1 MVPAEEDALSQIC
14 HVKNAE
20 QKHWFLGN
28 TPHAKKGQ
36 QVRVVIVDDEP
47 LARSGVRAR
56 LSRFPDMEIVGE
68 CGDGRAAVAAIRELS
83 PDLVFLDIQMPDV
96 SGFDVLRSLPAESLP
111 LIIFLTAY
119 DSYAVNAFEIHA
131 LDYLLKPI
139 DDERFRRSVE
149 YARDRMSTYTA
160 ANLECRIRKLLEL
173 TGEKDGSA
181 YTDHFAAQTG
191 QRIVIVPV
199 KDVDWIE
206 ANGDYVTLHAGGKSH
221 LLRQTM
227 GWMEGN
233 LDPKRFLRIHRSA
246 IVHATKIRE
255 VVSLGNREFMIR
267 LGDGTQIRASRRYSE
282 RIERWL

>member
-1 MVPAEEDALSQIC
+1 
-14 HVKNAE
+14 
-20 QKHWFLGN
+20 
-28 TPHAKKGQ
+28 
-36 QVRVVIVDDEP
+36 
-47 LARSGVRAR
+47 
-56 LSRFPDMEIVGE
+56 
-68 CGDGRAAVAAIRELS
+68 
-83 PDLVFLDIQMPDV
+83 
-96 SGFDVLRSLPAESLP
+96 

-119 DSYAVNAFEIHA
+119 DRYAVNAFEVHA

-149 YARDRMSTYTA
+149 HARDRMSTHTA
-160 ANLECRIRKLLEL
+160 ANLEYRIRKLLESA
-173 TGEKDGSA
+173 GEKDSSA
-181 YTDHFAAQTG
+181 YEDHFAAQTG

-227 GWMEGN
+227 GSIEGK

-246 IVHATKIRE
+246 IVHAMKIRE

-267 LGDGTQIRASRRYSE
+267 LGNGTEIKASRRYSE

>member
-1 MVPAEEDALSQIC
+1 M
-14 HVKNAE
+14 
-20 QKHWFLGN
+20 
-28 TPHAKKGQ
+28 
-36 QVRVVIVDDEP
+36 RVVIVDDEP

-56 LSRFPDMEIVGE
+56 LSRFPDVEIAGE
-68 CGDGRAAVAAIRELS
+68 CGDGRAAVAAIREFL

-96 SGFDVLRSLPAESLP
+96 NGFDVLRNLPADRLP

-119 DSYAVNAFEIHA
+119 DRYAVNAFEVHA

-139 DDERFRRSVE
+139 DDERFRCAVE
-149 YARDRMSTYTA
+149 HVRGYLSNQTT
-160 ANLECRIRKLLEL
+160 ANLDCRIRELLEL
-173 TGEKDGSA
+173 SGERYRSIYDN
-181 YTDHFAAQTG
+181 HFAAQTG

-227 GWMEGN
+227 RWMEDK

-246 IVHATKIRE
+246 IVHASKIRE
-255 VVSLGNREFMIR
+255 LISLGNREFMVR
-267 LGDGTQIRASRRYSE
+267 LSDGTEIRASRNYSE

>member
-1 MVPAEEDALSQIC
+1 M
-14 HVKNAE
+14 
-20 QKHWFLGN
+20 
-28 TPHAKKGQ
+28 
-36 QVRVVIVDDEP
+36 RVVIVDDEP

-96 SGFDVLRSLPAESLP
+96 NGFDVLRSLPADSLP
-111 LIIFLTAY
+111 LIIFLTAH
-119 DSYAVNAFEIHA
+119 DRYAVNAFEIHA

-139 DDERFRRSVE
+139 DDDRLRRSVE
-149 YARDRMSTYTA
+149 HARDRMSTHSA
-160 ANLECRIRKLLEL
+160 ANLECRIRKLLEVA
-173 TGEKDGSA
+173 GKEDVGI
-181 YTDHFAAQTG
+181 YEEHFATQIG
-191 QRIVIVPV
+191 RRIVIVRV
-199 KDVDWIE
+199 EDVDWIE

-227 GWMEGN
+227 GWMEGK

-255 VVSLGNREFMIR
+255 LLSLGNREFMIR
-267 LGDGTQIRASRRYSE
+267 LSDGTEIKASRRYSE

>member
-1 MVPAEEDALSQIC
+1 MERERR
-14 HVKNAE
+14 
-20 QKHWFLGN
+20 
-28 TPHAKKGQ
+28 
-36 QVRVVIVDDEP
+36 VRVVIVDDEP

-68 CGDGRAAVAAIRELS
+68 CGDGRAAVTAIRALL

-96 SGFDVLRSLPAESLP
+96 NGFEVLRSLPADSLP
-111 LIIFLTAY
+111 SIIFLTAY
-119 DSYAVNAFEIHA
+119 DRYAVNAFEVHA

-139 DDERFRRSVE
+139 DDERFRRAVE
-149 YARDRMSTYTA
+149 HARDRMSNHTA
-160 ANLECRIRKLLEL
+160 ANLEYRIRKLLDL
-173 TGEKDGSA
+173 AGEKAGNV
-181 YTDHFAAQTG
+181 YEEHFAAQTG

-199 KDVDWIE
+199 KDIDWIE

-227 GWMEGN
+227 VWMESK

-246 IVHATKIRE
+246 MVHATKIRE
-255 VVSLGNREFMIR
+255 VVSLGNREFMVR
-267 LGDGTQIRASRRYSE
+267 LGDGTQIKASRSYSE

>member
-1 MVPAEEDALSQIC
+1 M
-14 HVKNAE
+14 
-20 QKHWFLGN
+20 
-28 TPHAKKGQ
+28 
-36 QVRVVIVDDEP
+36 RVVIVDDEP

-68 CGDGRAAVAAIRELS
+68 CGDGRAAAAAIRELS

-96 SGFDVLRSLPAESLP
+96 NGFDVLRSLPADSLP

-119 DSYAVNAFEIHA
+119 DRYAVNAFEVHA

-139 DDERFRRSVE
+139 DDDRFRRSVE
-149 YARDRMSTYTA
+149 HARGRMSTHSA

-173 TGEKDGSA
+173 AGKKDVDI
-181 YTDHFAAQTG
+181 YEEHFATQIG
-191 QRIVIVPV
+191 RRIVIVRV
-199 KDVDWIE
+199 EDVDWIE

-227 GWMEGN
+227 GWMEGK

-255 VVSLGNREFMIR
+255 LVSLGNGEFMIR
-267 LGDGTQIRASRRYSE
+267 LSDGTEIKASRRYSE

>member
-1 MVPAEEDALSQIC
+1 M
-14 HVKNAE
+14 
-20 QKHWFLGN
+20 
-28 TPHAKKGQ
+28 
-36 QVRVVIVDDEP
+36 RVVIVDDEP
-47 LARSGVRAR
+47 LARSGVRTR

-68 CGDGRAAVAAIRELS
+68 SGDGRAAVATIRELS

-96 SGFDVLRSLPAESLP
+96 NGFDVLRSLPADSLP

-119 DSYAVNAFEIHA
+119 DRYAVNAFEVHA

-149 YARDRMSTYTA
+149 HARDRMSTHTA
-160 ANLECRIRKLLEL
+160 ANLEYRIRKLLESA
-173 TGEKDGSA
+173 GEKDSSA
-181 YTDHFAAQTG
+181 YEDHFAAQTG

-227 GWMEGN
+227 GSIEGK

-246 IVHATKIRE
+246 IVHAMKIRE

-267 LGDGTQIRASRRYSE
+267 LGNGTEIKASRRYSE

>member
-1 MVPAEEDALSQIC
+1 
-14 HVKNAE
+14 
-20 QKHWFLGN
+20 
-28 TPHAKKGQ
+28 
-36 QVRVVIVDDEP
+36 VRVVIVDDEP
-47 LARSGVRAR
+47 LARSGVRVR
-56 LSRFPDMEIVGE
+56 LSRFPDVEIAGE

-96 SGFDVLRSLPAESLP
+96 NGFDVLRSLTADKLP

-119 DSYAVNAFEIHA
+119 DQYALNAFEVHA

-149 YARDRMSTYTA
+149 RARGYLSNQTA
-160 ANLECRIRKLLEL
+160 ANLEGRIRKLLGL
-173 TGEKDGSA
+173 AVEKGRSI
-181 YTDHFAAQTG
+181 YEEHFAAQIG
-191 QRIVIVPV
+191 QRIVIVRV
-199 KDVDWIE
+199 EDVDWIE

-227 GWMEGN
+227 SWMEGK

-246 IVHATKIRE
+246 IVQAMKIRE
-255 VVSLGNREFMIR
+255 LVSLGNREFMVR
-267 LGDGTQIRASRRYSE
+267 LNDGTEIKASRSYGE

>member
-1 MVPAEEDALSQIC
+1 MRKRGD
-14 HVKNAE
+14 
-20 QKHWFLGN
+20 
-28 TPHAKKGQ
+28 

-56 LSRFPDMEIVGE
+56 LSRFPEIEIVGE
-68 CGDGRAAVAAIRELS
+68 CGDGRTAVAAIRELS

-96 SGFDVLRSLPAESLP
+96 NGFDVLRSLPANSLP
-111 LIIFLTAY
+111 SIIFLTAY
-119 DSYAVNAFEIHA
+119 DRYAVNAFEVHA

-149 YARDRMSTYTA
+149 HARDRMSTHTA
-160 ANLECRIRKLLEL
+160 ASLEYRIRKLLEL
-173 TGEKDGSA
+173 AGERDASD
-181 YTDHFAAQTG
+181 YEDHFAAQTG

-227 GWMEGN
+227 RWMEGK

-246 IVHATKIRE
+246 IVQATKIRE
-255 VVSLGNREFMIR
+255 LVSLGNREFMVR
-267 LGDGTQIRASRRYSE
+267 LSDGKEIRASRNYSE